1 MRIGIMQG
9 LDPAWGGTGS
19 YTREI
24 VRALLELDRDNEY
37 VLIYPGFGAPG
48 TRFGQYRKYRNA
60 LEVETCGSR
69 VLSGWYW
76 DQVVIPGVAREHEID
91 VLFNPFLSVPIR
103 GSFGKVMV
111 MHDVEYHTVPS
122 IYDWKMYARWF
133 LLARAILPAADRV
146 ISSSTTMTRSFRR
159 TLRYPSERVR
169 TIYHGVSPRFQP
181 VTDKA
186 VLDAAREE
194 HRLPESFILFV
205 GHLDPQKNFTTLVRA
220 LHRIRDRVEH
230 SLVVVGRSRSK
241 YNADLRLIEGLNLRD
256 RVEFLYHVPN
266 DSLPAIYNLA
276 SCLVYPSLDESFG
289 LVQLEAMACGCP
301 VLSARAGAIP
311 EVAGDA
317 ALLFEATD
325 PDDLASALQRVIGN
339 ADLRGVLVQR
349 GFERA
354 AEFTWERCA
363 AQTLAVLR
371 EAARS

>member
-37 VLIYPGFGAPG
+37 VLIYPGFGAPRK
-48 TRFGQYRKYRNA
+48 RFGQYRKYRNA
-60 LEVETCGSR
+60 LEVETDASR
-69 VLSGWYW
+69 VQSGWYLN
-76 DQVVIPGVAREHEID
+76 QVAIPRVAREHEID

-103 GSFGKVMV
+103 GRFGKVMV

-122 IYDWKMYARWF
+122 VYDWKTYARWF
-133 LLARAILPAADRV
+133 LLDKAILPAADRV

-266 DSLPAIYNLA
+266 DSLPAIYSLA

-301 VLSARAGAIP
+301 VLGARAGAIP

-317 ALLFEATD
+317 ALLFAATD
-325 PDDLASALQRVIGN
+325 PDDLASALQRVIGS